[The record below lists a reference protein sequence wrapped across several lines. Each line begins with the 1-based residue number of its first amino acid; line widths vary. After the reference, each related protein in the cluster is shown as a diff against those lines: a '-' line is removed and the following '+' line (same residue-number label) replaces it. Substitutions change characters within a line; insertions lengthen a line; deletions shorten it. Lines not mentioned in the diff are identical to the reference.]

1 MADVNRFIDYVN
13 EIMHKENIPKS
24 RVAKAIGV
32 DKNSLG
38 NYLLKHTGM
47 PMHVGIKLAEYL
59 HIDIS
64 KVCGIETEATL
75 SKSEKEM
82 IHEIRKIPKNKRETA
97 ITRLSELIKIFN
109 L

>member
-1 MADVNRFIDYVN
+1 MADVDKFIDHVN
-13 EIMHKENIPKS
+13 EIMYKENIRKS
-24 RVAKAIGV
+24 RMAKDIDV

-47 PMHVGIKLAEYL
+47 PLHVGVKIAEYL

-75 SKSEKEM
+75 SKAEKEL
-82 IHEIRKIPKNKRETA
+82 ISEIRKTPKSKQ
-97 ITRLSELIKIFN
+97 ELALLYLTEVIKIFN
-109 L
+109 K